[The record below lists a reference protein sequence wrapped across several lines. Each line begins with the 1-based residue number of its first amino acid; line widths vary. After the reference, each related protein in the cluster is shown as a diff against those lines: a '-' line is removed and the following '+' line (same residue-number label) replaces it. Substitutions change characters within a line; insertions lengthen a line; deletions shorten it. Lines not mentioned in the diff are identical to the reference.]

1 MGETAVGIPAVDP
14 TAMLGSAV
22 SSAKN
27 FESLGITG
35 VLFLLVLALGG
46 MLLFK
51 LKNDSKLAD
60 ISVQISNLTT
70 AINNSVDLNKE
81 MSNSNT
87 KLVEHYLENIKQSID
102 KLEGY
107 ILDIRERSAR

>member
-1 MGETAVGIPAVDP
+1 MGETSVGIPAVDP

-27 FESLGITG
+27 FETLGITG

-60 ISVQISNLTT
+60 ISAQISNLTT